1 MPNYYWYYRW
11 SKHLLEKMKKQLHS
25 HPRKF
30 GKDSRG
36 CRVTGACQGLI
47 RKYGINMSR
56 RTFREQAELI
66 GFTKYRWTSIGS
78 KALSLQS
85 YSRDLIDRMNETKMM
100 HTLCPSKAVFHWHC
114 EIPREL
120 SLNKWLLLHFFVNIC
135 L

>member
-1 MPNYYWYYRW
+1 
-11 SKHLLEKMKKQLHS
+11 MKKQLHS

-66 GFTKYRWTSIGS
+66 GFQKYRWTSMGS
-78 KALSLQS
+78 KALSQQS
-85 YSRDLIDRMNETKMM
+85 YSRDLIDRMNETKMKHM
-100 HTLCPSKAVFHWHC
+100 LCHYKAILWIAVW
-114 EIPREL
+114 ESLRI
-120 SLNKWLLLHFFVNIC
+120 SLNQWLVLHFKVNIS
-135 L
+135 LVTKQFFFYFFFSIY